1 MSAQIAE
8 SILEQQ
14 ILIVDGIIHDI
25 GVALDTYVR
34 H

>member
-14 ILIVDGIIHDI
+14 ILIVDGIIYDI